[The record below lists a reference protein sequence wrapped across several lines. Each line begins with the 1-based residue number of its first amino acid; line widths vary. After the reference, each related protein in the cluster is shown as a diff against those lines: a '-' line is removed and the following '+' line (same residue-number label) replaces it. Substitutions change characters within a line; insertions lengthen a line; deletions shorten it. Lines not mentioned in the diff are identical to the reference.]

1 MKLSSVVEEEKKR
14 IKTINPVQ
22 QPINPAEI
30 KKELDEIKDLLTQ
43 ILKKLEK

>member
-1 MKLSSVVEEEKKR
+1 MKLSKVVEDENKR
-14 IKTINPVQ
+14 LKTVNPVQ

-30 KKELDEIKDLLTQ
+30 KKELDEIKSLLTQ